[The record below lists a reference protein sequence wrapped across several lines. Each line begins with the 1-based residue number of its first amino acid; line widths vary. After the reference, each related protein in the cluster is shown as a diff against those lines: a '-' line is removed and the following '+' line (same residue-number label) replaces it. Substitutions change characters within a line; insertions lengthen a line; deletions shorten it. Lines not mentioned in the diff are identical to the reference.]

1 MKAYKAI
8 IINPVDKDR
17 AEVYQDGLLVF
28 NPDGII
34 EYCGSSSDC
43 PINYENLEIH
53 DFSDHIILPGL
64 IDTHVHLPQYSAI
77 GRGKGELLGWLEKYI
92 FPLEAK
98 FDDDEFAKEQS
109 KLFFEDALSYGT
121 TTMSVY
127 CSVHPNAADISFE
140 TAAKLGA
147 RAFIGNSLMDENV
160 PGELIEKSSLE
171 ESKKI
176 IEKWNGNDNGRLSY
190 ILTPRYAGCCSM
202 ELLRKC
208 SEISK
213 SEKLLIQ
220 THIAENREELEFISK
235 LYPKH
240 KNYAVIYA
248 DAGIL
253 GESTILA
260 HGIYLNEEEQA
271 MIKDSGATIC
281 HCPNSNRFLQSGFM
295 PLRKYLDEG
304 MKIALGSDIA
314 GGSSLSMLNEAKEAI
329 ETTKVRNII
338 GYPVR
343 EEVFS
348 AEEALWLATLAGAI
362 ALKIDSVTGNLIK
375 GKEADFIILDG
386 NEIKDKSIKNEDLLS
401 SLIYK
406 YSEKRVMQTFVR
418 GREAFV
424 TYR

>member
-1 MKAYKAI
+1 MKAYRAI

-17 AEVYQDGLLVF
+17 AEAYRDGFLVV

-34 EYCGSSSDC
+34 EYCGESSDC
-43 PINYENLEIH
+43 PIKTVNLEIQ
-53 DFSDHIILPGL
+53 DYSDHIILPGL

-77 GRGKGELLGWLEKYI
+77 GRGKGELLDWLEKYI
-92 FPLEAK
+92 FPLETK
-98 FDDDEFAKEQS
+98 FDEDEFAREQS

-127 CSVHPNAADISFE
+127 CSVHPCATDIAFE
-140 TAAKLGA
+140 TADKLGV

-160 PGELIEKSSLE
+160 PKELVEKSSLA

-176 IEKWNGNDNGRLSY
+176 IDKWHGTDNSRLSY

-202 ELLRKC
+202 ELMRKC

-235 LYPKH
+235 LYPNH
-240 KNYAVIYA
+240 KNYAEIYL

-253 GESTILA
+253 NENTLLA
-260 HGIYLNEEEQA
+260 HGVYLSEQEQKI
-271 MIKDSGATIC
+271 IKDSGATIC

-295 PLRKYLDEG
+295 PLRKYFNNG
-304 MKIALGSDIA
+304 MKISLGSDIA
-314 GGSSLSMLNEAKEAI
+314 GGSSLSILNEAKEAI
-329 ETTKVRNII
+329 ETTKARNII
-338 GYPVR
+338 SYPDR
-343 EEVFS
+343 EEVLS
-348 AEEALWLATLAGAI
+348 AEEALWLSTLAGAEV
-362 ALKIDSVTGNLIK
+362 LKIDSLSGNLLE

-386 NEIKDKSIKNEDLLS
+386 NEIKDKSILNEDLIS

-418 GREAFV
+418 GREVFA
-424 TYR
+424 TCR